1 MIHLFCA
8 EKKRD
13 KVAQSLQEA
22 SVFVTVIHAYGS
34 LLLNRREVNQL
45 GSRVLKVID
54 ESFPESLLEIFA
66 LAIC

>member
-1 MIHLFCA
+1 M
-8 EKKRD
+8 
-13 KVAQSLQEA
+13 AQSLQEA

-66 LAIC
+66 FALC